1 VKRIAVLSSAL
12 PDAWFDGQG
21 VKVVREAECSQ
32 HEPVTLRAG
41 MCGFLAFLPA
51 LLADVDGVV
60 LTTACD
66 QMRRAAEWL
75 DAESRVFLF
84 NYPSTLHQE
93 RLLEA
98 EKMRLNRWVAQLAS
112 REKAEQSDARTQK
125 SAFASTSAKA
135 TADRQQDV
143 SVVHSGEGRAIG
155 VVGSHFCG
163 DRQAVEHFFYQHG
176 IRLALWGCEG
186 GESVGDVAQRPNDA
200 FYAHLK
206 ALVTQRHLEGLIVVR
221 TTWCDL
227 WRLAG
232 VRLHEVLDVPVLE
245 WVMDG
250 QSHGQ
255 PFPDGASRTR
265 LEAFCE
271 LLQAHRQE
279 AP

>member
-1 VKRIAVLSSAL
+1 MWHRSNVKKIAVLSNVI
-12 PDAWFDGQG
+12 PDVWLEGQG
-21 VKVVREAECSQ
+21 ITLVREAECSQ

-41 MCGFLAFLPA
+41 MCGYLAFLPA

-60 LTTACD
+60 LTTTCD

-75 DAESRVFLF
+75 DADDRVFLF

-93 RLLEA
+93 CLIDA
-98 EKMRLNRWVAQLAS
+98 EKARLKGWVAQLKLRS
-112 REKAEQSDARTQK
+112 NLQHERDARVCDTR
-125 SAFASTSAKA
+125 THG
-135 TADRQQDV
+135 QQDIRQV
-143 SVVHSGEGRAIG
+143 ADHGRIAIG
-155 VVGSHFCG
+155 VIGGHFCG
-163 DRQAVEHFFYQHG
+163 ERQAVENFFAQRG
-176 IRLALWGCEG
+176 VQLALWGCEG

-200 FYAHLK
+200 FYEHLK
-206 ALVTQRHLEGLIVVR
+206 TLVTQRHLAGLIVVR

-227 WRLAG
+227 WRLAC

-255 PFPDGASRTR
+255 PFPDSTSRTR

-271 LLQAHRQE
+271 LLQAQCQE